1 MDILDITTLLSLG
14 REVVAHKATDH
25 GVNIYEEK
33 GTDKVVIEVPIE
45 IMTEVA
51 VELVTELATE
61 LVTEV
66 PIEVMTESATE
77 VVAAC
82 GVDSHKK
89 IETLVSS
96 FSGLNQAQI
105 EMLVSSSNSIN
116 QVETVSMDF
125 EKAVS
130 YAESFI
136 ECPLAVF

>member
-51 VELVTELATE
+51 VELVTE